1 VPDGTRLANLLRICS
16 QEGSCMTRIIRKA
29 VVVVLILVG
38 AGIAAAAT
46 SPVIMGPSVGI
57 SSPIS
62 PLTTT
67 GGVTTTTV
75 GDTTTVI
82 GTSNPVT
89 TGGATTPT
97 TPTTTTP
104 GTTAPVSIEQV
115 VTVTRTVEAGTPVNA
130 FVVPA
135 ANRLVVTDVVIT
147 NPTTTP
153 ACGASVA
160 GSRAVVT
167 TVAAPPSGTTSTPTT
182 TTGATAPGA
191 TTTGVATRTTTGAV
205 TTSAAADLASTGVL
219 CIPAQT
225 SLTLALTT
233 GLEFAGGQSVLLGNQ
248 ASPGGT
254 TASGPLFYHL
264 RGFLISG
271 V

>member
-1 VPDGTRLANLLRICS
+1 
-16 QEGSCMTRIIRKA
+16 MTRIIRKA

-160 GSRAVVT
+160 GSR
-167 TVAAPPSGTTSTPTT
+167 
-182 TTGATAPGA
+182 
-191 TTTGVATRTTTGAV
+191 
-205 TTSAAADLASTGVL
+205 
-219 CIPAQT
+219 
-225 SLTLALTT
+225 
-233 GLEFAGGQSVLLGNQ
+233 
-248 ASPGGT
+248 
-254 TASGPLFYHL
+254 
-264 RGFLISG
+264 
-271 V
+271 